1 MRGAGYVAKRP
12 NPTRT
17 PARRGTRAAQPGV
30 PVTESDTGNWLRGIR
45 FSGFS
50 LLMMG
55 IIVLG
60 VIVVGP
66 NFKAYIDQQQQI
78 AALRDSVEQSSADIA
93 DVRDERE
100 RWNDSTYVMTQ
111 ARDRLYYVNP
121 GEISF
126 IVIDDVDAGVFGEDE
141 APVSDNLTETKIN
154 WAESMLSSLVNAGYA
169 DVVSDAGQG

>member
-1 MRGAGYVAKRP
+1 MAKRP
-12 NPTRT
+12 ALT
-17 PARRGTRAAQPGV
+17 GTRARRPARAPQPGV
-30 PVTESDTGNWLRGIR
+30 PIPQSEAGNWLRGIR

-55 IIVLG
+55 VVVLG

-66 NFKAYIDQQQQI
+66 NLKAYIDQRQEI
-78 AALRDSVEQSSADIA
+78 AALQQSVDENSAEIA

-126 IVIDDVDAGVFGEDE
+126 IVINDVDAGLFGSDE
-141 APVSDNLTETKIN
+141 PQVKDSLTETKVD
-154 WAESMLSSLVNAGYA
+154 WAQAMLNSLVSAGYA
-169 DVVSDAGQG
+169 DVVSGSGQG

>member
-12 NPTRT
+12 NPTRGR
-17 PARRGTRAAQPGV
+17 AKNATRAPQPGV
-30 PVTESDTGNWLRGIR
+30 PVTESEASNWLRGIR

-50 LLMMG
+50 LVMMG
-55 IIVLG
+55 VVVLG
-60 VIVVGP
+60 VIVIAP
-66 NFKAYIDQQQQI
+66 NLKGYIDQRQQI
-78 AALRDSVEQSSADIA
+78 AALQESVDQSAAEIA
-93 DVRDERE
+93 EIRDERE

-126 IVIDDVDAGVFGEDE
+126 IVINDVDAGVFGEDE
-141 APVSDNLTETKIN
+141 APVSDSLVETKIN

-169 DVVSDAGQG
+169 DVVSGAGQG

>member
-1 MRGAGYVAKRP
+1 MGRGS
-12 NPTRT
+12 
-17 PARRGTRAAQPGV
+17 RAPQPGV
-30 PVTESDTGNWLRGIR
+30 PVAESEAGSWLRGIR

-55 IIVLG
+55 VVVLG

-66 NFKAYIDQQQQI
+66 NLKAYIDQRQQI
-78 AALRDSVEQSSADIA
+78 AALQESVNQSSTDIA
-93 DVRDERE
+93 DIRDERE

-126 IVIDDVDAGVFGEDE
+126 IVIDDVNAGLLGDDE
-141 APVSDNLTETKIN
+141 APVSGSLKETKIN

-169 DVVSDAGQG
+169 DVVSGDGQG

>member
-1 MRGAGYVAKRP
+1 MAKRP
-12 NPTRT
+12 SPSGTRGRRSPRT
-17 PARRGTRAAQPGV
+17 PQPGV
-30 PVTESDTGNWLRGIR
+30 PIRESEARSWLRGIR

-55 IIVLG
+55 VVVLG
-60 VIVVGP
+60 VIVLAP
-66 NFKAYIDQQQQI
+66 NLKAYIDQRQQI
-78 AALRDSVEQSSADIA
+78 ATLQQSVDESAAEIA

-126 IVIDDVDAGVFGEDE
+126 IVINDVDAGQFGTDE
-141 APVSDNLTETKIN
+141 APVTDSLTETKVD
-154 WAESMLSSLVNAGYA
+154 WAQSMLSSLVSAGYA
-169 DVVSDAGQG
+169 DVVSEPGQG

>member
-1 MRGAGYVAKRP
+1 MAKRP
-12 NPTRT
+12 NPTGGRAGGAART
-17 PARRGTRAAQPGV
+17 PQPGV
-30 PVTESDTGNWLRGIR
+30 PVPQSEAGNWLRGIR

-55 IIVLG
+55 LVVLG

-66 NFKAYIDQQQQI
+66 NLKAYIEQRQQI
-78 AALRDSVEQSSADIA
+78 AALQESVDQSAAEIA
-93 DVRDERE
+93 EVRDERE

-126 IVIDDVDAGVFGEDE
+126 IVINDVDAGLFGDDE
-141 APVSDNLTETKIN
+141 PQVTDSLTETKID
-154 WAESMLSSLVNAGYA
+154 WAQSMLSSLVSAGYA
-169 DVVSDAGQG
+169 DVVSGSGQG